1 MAAPNMIHK
10 KLKMCFLNIASQK
23 VLIWEGAA
31 LDAHTNRMDLYSK
44 LCCNEEQRAQFTY
57 REHRK
62 SVAVQHSWHKHVC
75 EACKHFAGPISI
87 EITLNFSKYH
97 FLIDRKLMIWIRLTS
112 KR

>member
-62 SVAVQHSWHKHVC
+62 SVAVQHSWHKHVY
-75 EACKHFAGPISI
+75 A
-87 EITLNFSKYH
+87 
-97 FLIDRKLMIWIRLTS
+97 RLANTS
-112 KR
+112 LALLVLKPLETF